1 MTKPRMHS
9 YCYSALDVLSRYD
22 GSVPLHHVLK
32 DVFRRNKKFGSR
44 DRRWIRELCYARFR
58 VGTLLDHLSDEEALL
73 WSLYLVSDE
82 PSTVLSN
89 ILETGGEEFATL
101 DSTLSLKEKLA
112 MAGVENTE
120 SASGKIFPFIGL
132 VSDEVNPVA
141 FALSMLKQ
149 PDVWIRVREG
159 ALDQVTKLLD
169 NQGILYRQHSSISLA
184 LALPAGV
191 SLDGKGILEGGLA
204 EIQDLSSQRT
214 VEMMPAQPGQHWL
227 DACAASGGKSLLLMD
242 RVKGIDL
249 TVSDNRV
256 SVLKNLDERFK
267 RNGILKY
274 QSVVRDWSQPAL
286 PVVNETEV
294 YDGII
299 ADVPCSGSGTWA
311 RTPEQQ
317 RYFSAEKMET
327 FSSLQFAIVSNL
339 IPALKT
345 GGSLVYITCSVF
357 KDENEIQLKKLM
369 DKLPVKLVR
378 HEYFL
383 GADHQADTMF
393 AALLQKI

>member
-22 GSVPLHHVLK
+22 GSLPLHHVLK

-120 SASGKIFPFIGL
+120 SASEKVFPFIGH

-159 ALDQVTKLLD
+159 VLDKVTKLLD
-169 NQGILYRQHSSISLA
+169 DQGILYRPHSSISLA

-274 QSVVRDWSQPAL
+274 KSVVRDWSQPAL

-357 KDENEIQLKKLM
+357 KDENEIQLKRLV